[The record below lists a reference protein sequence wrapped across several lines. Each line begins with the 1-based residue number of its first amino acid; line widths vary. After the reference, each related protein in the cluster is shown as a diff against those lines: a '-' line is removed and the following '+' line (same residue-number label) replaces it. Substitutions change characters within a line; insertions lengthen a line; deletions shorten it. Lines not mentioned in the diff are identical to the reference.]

1 LKKCSQDPKKMY
13 KLVINGGIPLKG
25 SIRTSGS
32 KNATLPIFFSS
43 ILADGPIKLSNTP
56 QLSDVSTTLRLL
68 MDMGSNFVLEE
79 NGSIFIDSSSLT
91 NLTAEYSL
99 VKTMRASILALGP
112 MLAKYKEAKIS
123 LPGGCAI
130 GTRPVNLHLDALEK
144 MGAKI
149 EVRNGYIYA
158 KTNGL
163 LGAQI
168 NFDLIS
174 VTATENIVMAASLA
188 KGITTINN
196 AAQEP
201 EVTDLIRCLKKMGA
215 KISGEN
221 TSSLVIEGVDHLSSV
236 EYSICPDRIEAGT
249 YLVAAAITGGKI
261 TVNNIEP
268 DAMRAVIGKLIETG
282 ADIQTNQN
290 SIKLDMKGKR
300 PQPVNIR
307 TSAYPNF
314 PTDMQAQFMALN
326 SVAEGS
332 STITETIFENRFM
345 HVPELS
351 RMGAN
356 LKLEGNTVVCKGV
369 KSLTGANL
377 MATDLRASASLVLAG
392 LAAQGSTKIER
403 VYHLDRG
410 YEMIEEKFKMLGAD
424 IERVQH

>member
-1 LKKCSQDPKKMY
+1 MY
-13 KLVINGGIPLKG
+13 KLVINGGTPLNG
-25 SIRTSGS
+25 SVITSGS
-32 KNATLPIFFSS
+32 KNATLPIFFAT
-43 ILADGPIKLSNTP
+43 ILADGPLKLSNTP

-68 MDMGSNFVLEE
+68 MDMGSSFILEE
-79 NGSIFIDSSSLT
+79 DSSISIDSSSLT
-91 NLTAEYSL
+91 KLTAEYEL
-99 VKTMRASILALGP
+99 VKTMRASILTLGP
-112 MLAKYKEAKIS
+112 MLAKYKKAKIS

-130 GTRPVNLHLDALEK
+130 GTRPVNLHLSALEQ

-149 EVRNGYIYA
+149 EVKNGYIYA
-158 KTNGL
+158 STNEL
-163 LGAQI
+163 VGAQI
-168 NFDLIS
+168 NFDMIS
-174 VTATENIVMAASLA
+174 VTATENIIMAATLA
-188 KGITTINN
+188 KGTTTINN

-201 EVTDLIRCLKKMGA
+201 EVTDLIKCLKKMGA
-215 KISGEN
+215 KIIGEN
-221 TSSLVIEGVDHLSSV
+221 TSTIVIQGVDHLSGID
-236 EYSICPDRIEAGT
+236 YSICPDRIEAGT

-261 TVNNIEP
+261 IVNNIEP
-268 DAMRAVIGKLIETG
+268 DSMRAVIGKLIETG

-300 PQPVNIR
+300 PQPVDIR

-326 SVAEGS
+326 SIADGS

-369 KSLTGANL
+369 KLLTGANL

-392 LAAQGSTKIER
+392 LAAQGPTTIER

>member
-1 LKKCSQDPKKMY
+1 MY
-13 KLVINGGIPLKG
+13 KLVINGGTPLNG
-25 SIRTSGS
+25 IMRTSGS
-32 KNATLPIFFSS
+32 KNATLPIFFAS
-43 ILADGPIKLSNTP
+43 ILADGPLRLANTP

-68 MDMGSNFVLEE
+68 MDMGSSFVLEE
-79 NGSIFIDSSSLT
+79 DSSISIDSSNLT
-91 NLTAEYSL
+91 NLTAEYEL
-99 VKTMRASILALGP
+99 VKTMRASILTLGP
-112 MLAKYKEAKIS
+112 MLAKYKKAKIS

-130 GTRPVNLHLDALEK
+130 GTRPVNLHLSALEK
-144 MGAKI
+144 MGATI
-149 EVRNGYIYA
+149 EVKNGYIFA
-158 KTNGL
+158 STEELVGVE
-163 LGAQI
+163 I

-174 VTATENIVMAASLA
+174 VTATENIVMAATLA
-188 KGITTINN
+188 KGTTTINN

-201 EVTDLIRCLKKMGA
+201 EVTDLIQCLKKMGA
-215 KISGEN
+215 KITGEN
-221 TSSLVIEGVDHLSSV
+221 TSTLVIQGVDNLNSIN
-236 EYSICPDRIEAGT
+236 YTICPDRIEAGT
-249 YLVAAAITGGKI
+249 FLVAAAITGGKI

-268 DAMRAVIGKLIETG
+268 DSMRAVIGKLIETG
-282 ADIQTNQN
+282 ADIETNLN

-300 PQPVNIR
+300 PQPVDIR

-326 SVAEGS
+326 SVAEGN

-369 KSLTGANL
+369 KLLSGANL

-392 LAAQGSTKIER
+392 LAAQGSTTIER

>member
-1 LKKCSQDPKKMY
+1 MY
-13 KLVINGGIPLKG
+13 KLVINGGSPLNGTIK
-25 SIRTSGS
+25 TSGS
-32 KNATLPIFFSS
+32 KNATLPIFFAS
-43 ILADGPIKLSNTP
+43 ILADGPLKLSNTP

-79 NGSIFIDSSSLT
+79 DSSISIDSSDLT
-91 NLTAEYSL
+91 NFTAEYEL
-99 VKTMRASILALGP
+99 VKTMRASILTLGP
-112 MLAKYKEAKIS
+112 MLAKYKKAKIS

-130 GTRPVNLHLDALEK
+130 GTRPVNLHLSALEK

-149 EVRNGYIYA
+149 EVKNGYIYA
-158 KTNGL
+158 STNEL
-163 LGAQI
+163 IGAQI
-168 NFDLIS
+168 NFDMIS
-174 VTATENIVMAASLA
+174 VTATENIIMAATLA
-188 KGITTINN
+188 KGTSTINN

-201 EVTDLIRCLKKMGA
+201 EVTDLIKCLNKMGA
-215 KISGEN
+215 KITGEN
-221 TSSLVIEGVDHLSSV
+221 TSTIVIQGVDHLSGV
-236 EYSICPDRIEAGT
+236 DYSICPDRIEAGT
-249 YLVAAAITGGKI
+249 YLVAAAITGGRI
-261 TVNNIEP
+261 IVNNIEP
-268 DAMRAVIGKLIETG
+268 DSMRSVIGKLIETG

-300 PQPVNIR
+300 PQPVDIR

-326 SVAEGS
+326 SIAEGS

-369 KSLTGANL
+369 KLLTGANL

-392 LAAQGSTKIER
+392 LAAQGSTTIER

>member
-1 LKKCSQDPKKMY
+1 MY
-13 KLVINGGIPLKG
+13 KLIINGGTPLNG
-25 SIRTSGS
+25 SIKTSGS
-32 KNATLPIFFSS
+32 KNATLPIFFAS
-43 ILADGPIKLSNTP
+43 ILADGPLRLSNTP

-68 MDMGSNFVLEE
+68 MDMGSSFVLEE
-79 NGSIFIDSSSLT
+79 DNSISIDSSTLIS
-91 NLTAEYSL
+91 LTAEYEL
-99 VKTMRASILALGP
+99 VKTMRASILTLGP
-112 MLAKYKEAKIS
+112 MLAKYKQAKIS

-130 GTRPVNLHLDALEK
+130 GTRPVNLHLSALEK
-144 MGAKI
+144 MGATI
-149 EVRNGYIYA
+149 EVKNGYIYA
-158 KTNGL
+158 STKEL
-163 LGAQI
+163 VGAEI

-174 VTATENIVMAASLA
+174 VTATENIVMAATLA
-188 KGITTINN
+188 KGTTTINN

-201 EVTDLIRCLKKMGA
+201 EITDLIQCLKKMGA
-215 KISGEN
+215 KITGEN
-221 TSSLVIEGVDHLSSV
+221 TSTLVIQGVDHLSGID
-236 EYSICPDRIEAGT
+236 YSICPDRIEAGT

-261 TVNNIEP
+261 IVNNIEP
-268 DAMRAVIGKLIETG
+268 DSMRAVIGKLIETG

-300 PQPVNIR
+300 PHPVDIR
-307 TSAYPNF
+307 TSADPNF

-326 SVAEGS
+326 SIADGS

-369 KSLTGANL
+369 KLLTGANL

-392 LAAQGSTKIER
+392 LAAQGSTTIER

>member
-1 LKKCSQDPKKMY
+1 MY
-13 KLVINGGIPLKG
+13 KLVINGGIPLNG
-25 SIRTSGS
+25 SIKTSGS
-32 KNATLPIFFSS
+32 KNATLPIFFAS
-43 ILADGPIKLSNTP
+43 ILADGPLRLSNTP

-79 NGSIFIDSSSLT
+79 DSSISIDSSNLT
-91 NLTAEYSL
+91 NLTAEYEL
-99 VKTMRASILALGP
+99 VKTMRASILTLGP
-112 MLAKYKEAKIS
+112 MLAKYKKAKIS

-130 GTRPVNLHLDALEK
+130 GTRPVNLHLSALEK
-144 MGAKI
+144 MGATI
-149 EVRNGYIYA
+149 EVKNGYIYA
-158 KTNGL
+158 NTKEL
-163 LGAQI
+163 IGAEI

-174 VTATENIVMAASLA
+174 VTATENIIMAATLA
-188 KGITTINN
+188 RGVTTINN

-201 EVTDLIRCLKKMGA
+201 EVTDLILCLKKMGA
-215 KISGEN
+215 KIIGEN
-221 TSSLVIEGVDHLSSV
+221 TSTIVIHGVDHLSGV
-236 EYSICPDRIEAGT
+236 EYPICPDRIEAGT

-261 TVNNIEP
+261 IVNNIEP
-268 DAMRAVIGKLIETG
+268 DSMRAVIGKLIETG

-300 PQPVNIR
+300 PQPVDIR

-326 SVAEGS
+326 SIAQGS

-369 KSLTGANL
+369 KLLTGANL

-392 LAAQGSTKIER
+392 LAAQGSTTIER

>member
-1 LKKCSQDPKKMY
+1 MY
-13 KLVINGGIPLKG
+13 KLDIHGGSPLTG
-25 SIRTSGS
+25 SIKTSGS
-32 KNATLPIFFSS
+32 KNATLPIFFAS
-43 ILADGPIKLSNTP
+43 ILADSPLKLSNTP

-79 NGSIFIDSSSLT
+79 DGSIFIDSSKL
-91 NLTAEYSL
+91 NYLVAEYAL
-99 VKTMRASILALGP
+99 VKTMRASILTLGP

-130 GTRPVNLHLDALEK
+130 GTRPVNLHLEALEK
-144 MGAKI
+144 MGATIDVK
-149 EVRNGYIYA
+149 NGYIYA
-158 KTNGL
+158 KAKEL
-163 LGAQI
+163 VGAQI

-174 VTATENIVMAASLA
+174 VTATENIIMAASLA

-201 EVTDLIRCLKKMGA
+201 EVTDLIRCLRKMGA
-215 KISGEN
+215 KITGEN
-221 TSSLVIEGVDHLSSV
+221 TSSLIIEGVDHLDGC

-268 DAMRAVIGKLIETG
+268 DSMRAVIGKLIETG

-300 PQPVNIR
+300 PNPVNIR

-326 SVAEGS
+326 SIAEGS

-351 RMGAN
+351 RMGAD

-369 KSLTGANL
+369 KSLSGANL

-392 LAAQGSTKIER
+392 LAAHGTTTIER

-410 YEMIEEKFKMLGAD
+410 YEMIEEKFKMLGAN

>member
-1 LKKCSQDPKKMY
+1 MY
-13 KLVINGGIPLKG
+13 KLVINGGVRLNG
-25 SIRTSGS
+25 SIKTSGS
-32 KNATLPIFFSS
+32 KNATLPIFFAS
-43 ILADGPIKLSNTP
+43 ILAQGPLKLSNTP

-79 NGSIFIDSSSLT
+79 DSSISIDSSNLT
-91 NLTAEYSL
+91 NLTAEYEL
-99 VKTMRASILALGP
+99 VKTMRASILTLGP
-112 MLAKYKEAKIS
+112 MLAKYKQAKIS

-130 GTRPVNLHLDALEK
+130 GTRPVNLHLSALEK
-144 MGAKI
+144 MGATI
-149 EVRNGYIYA
+149 EVKNGYIYA
-158 KTNGL
+158 SAKEL
-163 LGAQI
+163 VGAEI

-174 VTATENIVMAASLA
+174 VTATENIIMAATLA
-188 KGITTINN
+188 KGTTTINN

-201 EVTDLIRCLKKMGA
+201 EVTDLIHCLNKMGA
-215 KISGEN
+215 KISGTN
-221 TSSLVIEGVDHLSSV
+221 TSTLVIEGVDHLNSV
-236 EYSICPDRIEAGT
+236 NYSICPDRIEAGT

-268 DAMRAVIGKLIETG
+268 DSMRAIIGKLIETG

-300 PQPVNIR
+300 PQPVDIR

-326 SVAEGS
+326 CIAEGS

-369 KSLTGANL
+369 KLLTGANL

-392 LAAQGSTKIER
+392 LAAQGSTTIER

>member
-1 LKKCSQDPKKMY
+1 MY
-13 KLVINGGIPLKG
+13 KLVINGGVPLNG
-25 SIRTSGS
+25 SIKTSGS
-32 KNATLPIFFSS
+32 KNATLPIFFAS
-43 ILADGPIKLSNTP
+43 ILADGPLKLSNTP

-79 NGSIFIDSSSLT
+79 NGSIYIDSSSLN
-91 NLTAEYSL
+91 NLLAEYSL

-112 MLAKYKEAKIS
+112 MLAKYKKAKIS

-130 GTRPVNLHLDALEK
+130 GTRPVNLHLEALKK

-149 EVRNGYIYA
+149 EVINGYIYA
-158 KTNGL
+158 TTEELIGT
-163 LGAQI
+163 QI
-168 NFDLIS
+168 DFNLIS
-174 VTATENIVMAASLA
+174 VTATENIVMAACLA

-201 EVTDLIRCLKKMGA
+201 EVTDLICCLNKMGA
-215 KISGEN
+215 KITGKN
-221 TSSLVIEGVDHLSSV
+221 TSTLVIQGVDHLNGV
-236 EYSICPDRIEAGT
+236 NYSICPDRIEAGT

-261 TVNNIEP
+261 TINNIEP
-268 DAMRAVIGKLIETG
+268 DSMRSVIGKLIETG
-282 ADIQTNQN
+282 ADIQTTQH
-290 SIKLDMKGKR
+290 SIKLNMKGKR
-300 PQPVNIR
+300 PEPVNIR

-326 SVAEGS
+326 SIAEGN

-369 KSLTGANL
+369 KLLTGANL

-392 LAAQGSTKIER
+392 LAAQGLTTIER

>member
-1 LKKCSQDPKKMY
+1 MY
-13 KLVINGGIPLKG
+13 KLVINGGTPLKG
-25 SIRTSGS
+25 SIKTSGS

-43 ILADGPIKLSNTP
+43 ILADGPLKLSNTP

-79 NGSIFIDSSSLT
+79 DGSIFIDSSTLT

-99 VKTMRASILALGP
+99 VKTMRASILTLGP
-112 MLAKYKEAKIS
+112 MLAKYKKAKIS

-144 MGAKI
+144 MGATI

-158 KTNGL
+158 KTKEL
-163 LGAQI
+163 IGANI

-174 VTATENIVMAASLA
+174 VTATENIIMAATLA
-188 KGITTINN
+188 KGITTLNN

-221 TSSLVIEGVDHLSSV
+221 SSTLVIEGVDHLSGV

-369 KSLTGANL
+369 KSLSGANL

-392 LAAQGSTKIER
+392 LAAQGSTTIER

>member
-1 LKKCSQDPKKMY
+1 MY
-13 KLVINGGIPLKG
+13 KLVINGGTPLNG
-25 SIRTSGS
+25 SMKTSGS
-32 KNATLPIFFSS
+32 KNATLPIFFAT
-43 ILADGPIKLSNTP
+43 ILADGPLKLSNTP

-68 MDMGSNFVLEE
+68 MDMGSSFVLEE
-79 NGSIFIDSSSLT
+79 DSSISIDSSSLT
-91 NLTAEYSL
+91 KLTAEYEL
-99 VKTMRASILALGP
+99 VKTMRASILTLGP
-112 MLAKYKEAKIS
+112 MLAKYKKAKIS

-130 GTRPVNLHLDALEK
+130 GTRPVNLHLSALEQ

-149 EVRNGYIYA
+149 EVKNGYIYA
-158 KTNGL
+158 STNEL
-163 LGAQI
+163 VGAQI
-168 NFDLIS
+168 NFDMIS
-174 VTATENIVMAASLA
+174 VTATENIIMAATLA
-188 KGITTINN
+188 KGTTTINN

-201 EVTDLIRCLKKMGA
+201 EVTDLVKCLNKMGA
-215 KISGEN
+215 KITGEN
-221 TSSLVIEGVDHLSSV
+221 TSTIVIQGVDHLSGV
-236 EYSICPDRIEAGT
+236 DYSICPDRIEAGT

-261 TVNNIEP
+261 IVNNIKP
-268 DAMRAVIGKLIETG
+268 DSMRSVIGKLIETG

-290 SIKLDMKGKR
+290 SIKLNMKGKR

-326 SVAEGS
+326 SIADGS

-369 KSLTGANL
+369 KFLTGANL

-392 LAAQGSTKIER
+392 LAAQGSTTIER

>member
-1 LKKCSQDPKKMY
+1 MY
-13 KLVINGGIPLKG
+13 KLVINGGTPLNG
-25 SIRTSGS
+25 SMKTSGS
-32 KNATLPIFFSS
+32 KNATLPIFFAT
-43 ILADGPIKLSNTP
+43 ILADGPLKLSNTP

-68 MDMGSNFVLEE
+68 MDMGSSFVLEE
-79 NGSIFIDSSSLT
+79 DSSISIDSSSLT
-91 NLTAEYSL
+91 KLTAEYEL
-99 VKTMRASILALGP
+99 VKTMRASILTLGP
-112 MLAKYKEAKIS
+112 ILAKYKKARIS

-130 GTRPVNLHLDALEK
+130 GTRPVNLHLTALEK

-149 EVRNGYIYA
+149 EVKNGYIYA
-158 KTNGL
+158 STNEL
-163 LGAQI
+163 VGAQI
-168 NFDLIS
+168 NFDMIS
-174 VTATENIVMAASLA
+174 VTATENIIMAATLA
-188 KGITTINN
+188 KGTTTINN

-201 EVTDLIRCLKKMGA
+201 EVTDLVKCLNKMGA
-215 KISGEN
+215 KITGEN
-221 TSSLVIEGVDHLSSV
+221 TSTIVIQGVDHLSGID
-236 EYSICPDRIEAGT
+236 YSICPDRIEAGT

-261 TVNNIEP
+261 VVNNIEP
-268 DAMRAVIGKLIETG
+268 DSMRSVIGKLIETG

-300 PQPVNIR
+300 PQPVDIR

-326 SVAEGS
+326 SIADGS

-369 KSLTGANL
+369 KLLTGANL

-392 LAAQGSTKIER
+392 LAAQGSTTIER

>member
-1 LKKCSQDPKKMY
+1 MY
-13 KLVINGGIPLKG
+13 KLVINGGTPLIG
-25 SIRTSGS
+25 SIKTSGS
-32 KNATLPIFFSS
+32 KNATLPIFFAS
-43 ILADGPIKLSNTP
+43 ILADGPLKLSNTP

-68 MDMGSNFVLEE
+68 MDMGSSFVLEE
-79 NGSIFIDSSSLT
+79 DSSISIDSSNLS
-91 NLTAEYSL
+91 NLTAEYEL
-99 VKTMRASILALGP
+99 VKTMRASILTLGP
-112 MLAKYKEAKIS
+112 MLAKYKKAKIS

-130 GTRPVNLHLDALEK
+130 GTRPVNLHLSALEK

-149 EVRNGYIYA
+149 KVKNGYIFA
-158 KTNGL
+158 STNEL
-163 LGAQI
+163 TGANI

-174 VTATENIVMAASLA
+174 VTATENIIMAATLA
-188 KGITTINN
+188 KGKTTINN

-201 EVTDLIRCLKKMGA
+201 EVTDLILCLKKMGA
-215 KISGEN
+215 KITGEN
-221 TSSLVIEGVDHLSSV
+221 TSTIVIQGVDHLNGID
-236 EYSICPDRIEAGT
+236 YSICPDRIEAGT

-261 TVNNIEP
+261 VVNNIEP
-268 DAMRAVIGKLIETG
+268 DSMRAVIGKLIETG

-290 SIKLDMKGKR
+290 TIKLDMKGKR
-300 PQPVNIR
+300 PQPVDIR

-326 SVAEGS
+326 SIAIGS

-369 KSLTGANL
+369 KLLTGANL

-392 LAAQGSTKIER
+392 LAAQGTTTIER

>member
-1 LKKCSQDPKKMY
+1 MY
-13 KLVINGGIPLKG
+13 KLVINGGTPLSG
-25 SIRTSGS
+25 SMKTSGS
-32 KNATLPIFFSS
+32 KNATLPIFFAS
-43 ILADGPIKLSNTP
+43 ILADGPLKLSNTP

-68 MDMGSNFVLEE
+68 MDMGSSFVLEE
-79 NGSIFIDSSSLT
+79 DSSISVDSSNLT
-91 NLTAEYSL
+91 NLTAEYEL
-99 VKTMRASILALGP
+99 VKTMRASILTLGP
-112 MLAKYKEAKIS
+112 MLAKYKKAKIS

-130 GTRPVNLHLDALEK
+130 GTRPVNLHLAALEK

-149 EVRNGYIYA
+149 DVKNGYIYA
-158 KTNGL
+158 STNEL
-163 LGAQI
+163 IGANI

-174 VTATENIVMAASLA
+174 VTATENIIMAATLA
-188 KGITTINN
+188 KGTTTINN

-201 EVTDLIRCLKKMGA
+201 EVTDLILCLKKMGA
-215 KISGEN
+215 KIIGEN
-221 TSSLVIEGVDHLSSV
+221 TSTIVIQGVDHLNGID
-236 EYSICPDRIEAGT
+236 YSICPDRIEAGT

-261 TVNNIEP
+261 VVNNIEP
-268 DAMRAVIGKLIETG
+268 DSMRAVIGKLIETG
-282 ADIQTNQN
+282 ADIQTNLN

-300 PQPVNIR
+300 PQPVDIR

-326 SVAEGS
+326 SIAEGS

-369 KSLTGANL
+369 KLLTGANL

-392 LAAQGSTKIER
+392 LAAKGTTTIER

>member
-1 LKKCSQDPKKMY
+1 MY
-13 KLVINGGIPLKG
+13 KLVINGGTSLSG
-25 SIRTSGS
+25 SMKTSGS
-32 KNATLPIFFSS
+32 KNATLPIFFAS
-43 ILADGPIKLSNTP
+43 ILANGPLKLSNTP

-79 NGSIFIDSSSLT
+79 DSSISIDSSSLT
-91 NLTAEYSL
+91 NLTAEYEL
-99 VKTMRASILALGP
+99 VKTMRASILTLGP
-112 MLAKYKEAKIS
+112 MLAKYKKAKIS

-130 GTRPVNLHLDALEK
+130 GTRPVNLHLAALEK

-149 EVRNGYIYA
+149 DVKNGYIYA
-158 KTNGL
+158 STNELIGTN
-163 LGAQI
+163 I

-174 VTATENIVMAASLA
+174 VTATENIIMAATLA
-188 KGITTINN
+188 KGTTTINN

-201 EVTDLIRCLKKMGA
+201 EVTDLILCLKKMGA
-215 KISGEN
+215 KIIGEN
-221 TSSLVIEGVDHLSSV
+221 TSTIVVQGVDHLNGID
-236 EYSICPDRIEAGT
+236 YSICPDRIEAGT

-261 TVNNIEP
+261 IVNNIEP
-268 DAMRAVIGKLIETG
+268 DSMRAVIGKLIETG
-282 ADIQTNQN
+282 ADIQTNLN

-300 PQPVNIR
+300 PQPVDIR

-326 SVAEGS
+326 SIAEGS

-369 KSLTGANL
+369 KLLTGAKL

-392 LAAQGSTKIER
+392 LAAQGTTTIER

>member
-1 LKKCSQDPKKMY
+1 MY
-13 KLVINGGIPLKG
+13 KLVINGGSPLNGTIK
-25 SIRTSGS
+25 TSGS
-32 KNATLPIFFSS
+32 KNATLPIFFAS
-43 ILADGPIKLSNTP
+43 ILTDGPLKLSNTP

-79 NGSIFIDSSSLT
+79 DSSISIDSSNLT
-91 NLTAEYSL
+91 KLTAEYEL
-99 VKTMRASILALGP
+99 VKTMRASILTLGP
-112 MLAKYKEAKIS
+112 MLAKYKKAKIS

-130 GTRPVNLHLDALEK
+130 GTRPVNLHLSALEQ

-149 EVRNGYIYA
+149 EVKNGYIYA
-158 KTNGL
+158 STNEL
-163 LGAQI
+163 VGAQI
-168 NFDLIS
+168 NFDMIS
-174 VTATENIVMAASLA
+174 VTATENIIMAATLA
-188 KGITTINN
+188 KGTTTINN

-201 EVTDLIRCLKKMGA
+201 EVTDLIKCLNKMGA
-215 KISGEN
+215 KITGEN
-221 TSSLVIEGVDHLSSV
+221 TSTIVIQGVDHLSGID
-236 EYSICPDRIEAGT
+236 YSICPDRIEAGT

-261 TVNNIEP
+261 VVNNIEP
-268 DAMRAVIGKLIETG
+268 DSMRSVIGKLIETG

-300 PQPVNIR
+300 PQPVDIR

-326 SVAEGS
+326 SIADGS

-369 KSLTGANL
+369 KLLTGANL

-392 LAAQGSTKIER
+392 LAAHGSTTIER

>member
-1 LKKCSQDPKKMY
+1 MY
-13 KLVINGGIPLKG
+13 KLVINGGTPLNG
-25 SIRTSGS
+25 SMKTSGS
-32 KNATLPIFFSS
+32 KNATLPIFFAT
-43 ILADGPIKLSNTP
+43 ILADGPLKLSNTP

-68 MDMGSNFVLEE
+68 MDMGSSFVLEE
-79 NGSIFIDSSSLT
+79 DSSISIDSSSLT
-91 NLTAEYSL
+91 KLTAEYEL
-99 VKTMRASILALGP
+99 VKTMRASILTLGP
-112 MLAKYKEAKIS
+112 MLAKYKKAKIS

-130 GTRPVNLHLDALEK
+130 GTRPVNLHLSALEQ

-149 EVRNGYIYA
+149 EVKNGYIYA
-158 KTNGL
+158 STNEL
-163 LGAQI
+163 VGAQI
-168 NFDLIS
+168 NFDMIS
-174 VTATENIVMAASLA
+174 VTATENIIMAATLA
-188 KGITTINN
+188 KGTTTINN

-201 EVTDLIRCLKKMGA
+201 EVTDLVKCLNKMGA
-215 KISGEN
+215 KITGEN
-221 TSSLVIEGVDHLSSV
+221 TSTIVIQGVDHLSGIY
-236 EYSICPDRIEAGT
+236 YSICPDRIEAGT

-261 TVNNIEP
+261 VVNNIEP
-268 DAMRAVIGKLIETG
+268 DSMRSVIGKLIETG

-300 PQPVNIR
+300 PQPVDIR

-326 SVAEGS
+326 SIADGS

-369 KSLTGANL
+369 KLLTGANL

-392 LAAQGSTKIER
+392 LAAHGSTSIER

>member
-1 LKKCSQDPKKMY
+1 MY
-13 KLVINGGIPLKG
+13 KLVINGGTSLSG

-32 KNATLPIFFSS
+32 KNATLPIFFAS
-43 ILADGPIKLSNTP
+43 ILADGPLKLSNTP
-56 QLSDVSTTLRLL
+56 QLSDVSTSLRLL

-79 NGSIFIDSSSLT
+79 DGSIYIDSS
-91 NLTAEYSL
+91 NLSKLVAEYEL

-112 MLAKYKEAKIS
+112 MLTKYKKAKIS

-130 GTRPVNLHLDALEK
+130 GTRPVNLHLEALEK

-149 EVRNGYIYA
+149 DVKNGYIYA
-158 KTNGL
+158 STNEL
-163 LGAQI
+163 IGANI

-174 VTATENIVMAASLA
+174 VTATENIIMAATLA
-188 KGITTINN
+188 KGTTTINN

-201 EVTDLIRCLKKMGA
+201 EVTDLIMCLKKMGA
-215 KISGEN
+215 KITGEN
-221 TSSLVIEGVDHLSSV
+221 TSTVVIEGVDHLNNID
-236 EYSICPDRIEAGT
+236 YSICPDRIEAGT

-261 TVNNIEP
+261 VVNNIEP
-268 DAMRAVIGKLIETG
+268 DSMRAVIGKLIETG
-282 ADIQTNQN
+282 ADIQTNKN
-290 SIKLDMKGKR
+290 TIKLDMKGKR
-300 PQPVNIR
+300 PQPVDIR

-326 SVAEGS
+326 SIAEGS

-369 KSLTGANL
+369 KLLSGANL

-392 LAAQGSTKIER
+392 LAAQGSTTIER

>member
-1 LKKCSQDPKKMY
+1 MY
-13 KLVINGGIPLKG
+13 KLLINGGTPLNG
-25 SIRTSGS
+25 SIKTSGS
-32 KNATLPIFFSS
+32 KNATLPIFFAS
-43 ILADGPIKLSNTP
+43 ILADGPLKLSNTP

-68 MDMGSNFVLEE
+68 MDMGSSFVLEE
-79 NGSIFIDSSSLT
+79 DSSISIDSSSLT
-91 NLTAEYSL
+91 SLIAEYEL
-99 VKTMRASILALGP
+99 VKTMRASILTLGP
-112 MLAKYKEAKIS
+112 MLAKYKQAKIS

-130 GTRPVNLHLDALEK
+130 GTRPVNLHLSALEK

-149 EVRNGYIYA
+149 EVKNGYIYA
-158 KTNGL
+158 STKEL
-163 LGAQI
+163 VGAEI

-174 VTATENIVMAASLA
+174 VTATENIVMAATLA
-188 KGITTINN
+188 KGTTTINN

-201 EVTDLIRCLKKMGA
+201 EVTDLIYCLKKMGA
-215 KISGEN
+215 KITGEN
-221 TSSLVIEGVDHLSSV
+221 TSTLVIQGVDHLSGID
-236 EYSICPDRIEAGT
+236 YSICPDRIEAGT

-261 TVNNIEP
+261 IVNNIEP
-268 DAMRAVIGKLIETG
+268 DSMRAVIGKLIETG

-300 PQPVNIR
+300 PQPVDIR

-326 SVAEGS
+326 SIADGS

-369 KSLTGANL
+369 KLLTGANL

-392 LAAQGSTKIER
+392 LAAQGPTTIER

>member
-1 LKKCSQDPKKMY
+1 MY
-13 KLVINGGIPLKG
+13 KLVINGGTPLNG
-25 SIRTSGS
+25 SIKTSGS

-43 ILADGPIKLSNTP
+43 ILADGPLRLSNTP

-79 NGSIFIDSSSLT
+79 DGSIFIDSSTLT

-99 VKTMRASILALGP
+99 VKTMRASILTLGP
-112 MLAKYKEAKIS
+112 MLSKYKEAKIS

-144 MGAKI
+144 MGATI
-149 EVRNGYIYA
+149 EVKNGYIYA
-158 KTNGL
+158 STKGL
-163 LGAQI
+163 VGANI

-174 VTATENIVMAASLA
+174 VTATENIIMAATLA
-188 KGITTINN
+188 KGITTLNN

-221 TSSLVIEGVDHLSSV
+221 TSTLIIEGVDHLSGV
-236 EYSICPDRIEAGT
+236 KYSICPDRIEAGT

-261 TVNNIEP
+261 SVNNIEP

-300 PQPVNIR
+300 PNPVNIR

-369 KSLTGANL
+369 KYLSGANL

-392 LAAQGSTKIER
+392 LAAQGFTTIER

>member
-1 LKKCSQDPKKMY
+1 MF
-13 KLVINGGIPLKG
+13 KLLINGGIPLSGNIK
-25 SIRTSGS
+25 TSGS
-32 KNATLPIFFSS
+32 KNATLPIFFAS
-43 ILADGPIKLSNTP
+43 ILADGPLKLSNTP

-79 NGSIFIDSSSLT
+79 DGSIFIDSSNLT
-91 NLTAEYSL
+91 KLTAEYEL

-112 MLAKYKEAKIS
+112 MLAKYKKAKIS

-144 MGAKI
+144 MGATI
-149 EVRNGYIYA
+149 EVKNGYIFVST
-158 KTNGL
+158 KEL
-163 LGAQI
+163 VGAQI
-168 NFDLIS
+168 SFDLIS
-174 VTATENIVMAASLA
+174 VTATENIIMAATLA
-188 KGITTINN
+188 KGTTTINN

-201 EVTDLIRCLKKMGA
+201 EVTDLIKCLKKMGA
-215 KISGEN
+215 IISGEN
-221 TSSLVIEGVDHLSSV
+221 TSTLIIQGVDNLNGV
-236 EYSICPDRIEAGT
+236 DYSICPDRIEAGT

-261 TVNNIEP
+261 VVNNIEP
-268 DAMRAVIGKLIETG
+268 DSMRCVIGKLIETG
-282 ADIQTNQN
+282 ADIQTNQS

-300 PQPVNIR
+300 PQPVDIR

-326 SVAEGS
+326 SIAEGS

-369 KSLTGANL
+369 KLLSGANL

-392 LAAQGSTKIER
+392 LAAQGTTTIER

>member
-1 LKKCSQDPKKMY
+1 MY
-13 KLVINGGIPLKG
+13 KLVINGGSPLNGTIK
-25 SIRTSGS
+25 TSGS
-32 KNATLPIFFSS
+32 KNATLPIFFAS
-43 ILADGPIKLSNTP
+43 ILADGPLKLSNTP

-79 NGSIFIDSSSLT
+79 DSSISIDSSDLT
-91 NLTAEYSL
+91 NLTAEYEL
-99 VKTMRASILALGP
+99 VKTMRASILTLGP
-112 MLAKYKEAKIS
+112 MLAKYKKAKIS

-130 GTRPVNLHLDALEK
+130 GTRPVNLHLSALEK

-149 EVRNGYIYA
+149 EVKNGYIYA
-158 KTNGL
+158 STNEL
-163 LGAQI
+163 IGAQI
-168 NFDLIS
+168 NFDMIS
-174 VTATENIVMAASLA
+174 VTATENIIMAATLA
-188 KGITTINN
+188 KGTSTINN

-201 EVTDLIRCLKKMGA
+201 EVTDLIKCLNKMGA
-215 KISGEN
+215 KITGEN
-221 TSSLVIEGVDHLSSV
+221 TSTIVIQGVDHLSGV
-236 EYSICPDRIEAGT
+236 DYSICPDRIEAGT
-249 YLVAAAITGGKI
+249 YLVAAAITGGRI
-261 TVNNIEP
+261 IVNNIEP
-268 DAMRAVIGKLIETG
+268 DSMRSVIGKLIETG

-300 PQPVNIR
+300 PQPVDIR

-326 SVAEGS
+326 SIAEGS

-369 KSLTGANL
+369 KLLTGANL

-392 LAAQGSTKIER
+392 LAAQGS
-403 VYHLDRG
+403 
-410 YEMIEEKFKMLGAD
+410 
-424 IERVQH
+424 

>member
-1 LKKCSQDPKKMY
+1 MY
-13 KLVINGGIPLKG
+13 KLVINGGSPLNGTIK
-25 SIRTSGS
+25 TSGS
-32 KNATLPIFFSS
+32 KNATLPIFFAS
-43 ILADGPIKLSNTP
+43 ILADGPLKLSNTP

-79 NGSIFIDSSSLT
+79 DSSISIDSSDLT
-91 NLTAEYSL
+91 NLTAEYEL
-99 VKTMRASILALGP
+99 VKTMRASILTLGP
-112 MLAKYKEAKIS
+112 MLAKYKKAKIS

-130 GTRPVNLHLDALEK
+130 GTRPVNLHLSALEK

-149 EVRNGYIYA
+149 EVKNGYIYA
-158 KTNGL
+158 STNEL
-163 LGAQI
+163 IGAQI
-168 NFDLIS
+168 NFDMIS
-174 VTATENIVMAASLA
+174 VTATENIIMAATLA
-188 KGITTINN
+188 KGTTTIIN

-201 EVTDLIRCLKKMGA
+201 EVTDLIKCLNKMGA
-215 KISGEN
+215 KITGEN
-221 TSSLVIEGVDHLSSV
+221 TSTIVIQGVDHLSGV
-236 EYSICPDRIEAGT
+236 DYSICPDRIEAGT
-249 YLVAAAITGGKI
+249 YLVAAAITGGRI
-261 TVNNIEP
+261 IVNNIEP
-268 DAMRAVIGKLIETG
+268 DSMRSVIGKLIETG

-300 PQPVNIR
+300 PQPVDIR

-326 SVAEGS
+326 SIAEGS

-369 KSLTGANL
+369 KLLTGANL

-392 LAAQGSTKIER
+392 LAAQGSTTIER

>member
-1 LKKCSQDPKKMY
+1 MY
-13 KLVINGGIPLKG
+13 KLVIQGGIPLSGK
-25 SIRTSGS
+25 IKTSGS
-32 KNATLPIFFSS
+32 KNATLPIFFAS
-43 ILADGPIKLSNTP
+43 ILADGPLKLSNTP

-68 MDMGSNFVLEE
+68 MEMGSNFVLEE
-79 NGSIFIDSSSLT
+79 DGSIFIDSSTLN
-91 NLTAEYSL
+91 NLTADYSL
-99 VKTMRASILALGP
+99 VKTMRASILTLGP
-112 MLAKYKEAKIS
+112 MLAKYKKAKIS

-130 GTRPVNLHLDALEK
+130 GTRPVNLHLNALEK

-149 EVRNGYIYA
+149 EVKNGYIHASA
-158 KTNGL
+158 KELIGT
-163 LGAQI
+163 QI
-168 NFDLIS
+168 YFDLVS
-174 VTATENIVMAASLA
+174 VTATENILMAATLA
-188 KGITTINN
+188 KGFTTINN

-201 EVTDLIRCLKKMGA
+201 EVTDLIYCLRQMGA
-215 KISGEN
+215 KITGEN
-221 TSSLVIEGVDHLSSV
+221 TSTLIIEGVDHLNGTD
-236 EYSICPDRIEAGT
+236 YCICPDRIEAGT
-249 YLVAAAITGGKI
+249 YLVAAAITGGNI

-268 DAMRAVIGKLIETG
+268 DSMRSVIGKLIETG
-282 ADIQTNQN
+282 ADIQTNKN
-290 SIKLDMKGKR
+290 SIKLNMKGRR
-300 PQPVNIR
+300 PQAVNIR
-307 TSAYPNF
+307 TSSYPNF

-326 SVAEGS
+326 SIAEGS

-392 LAAQGSTKIER
+392 LAAKGSTTIER

>member
-1 LKKCSQDPKKMY
+1 MY
-13 KLVINGGIPLKG
+13 KLVIKGGLPLSG
-25 SIRTSGS
+25 SIKTSGS
-32 KNATLPIFFSS
+32 KNATLPIFFAS
-43 ILADGPIKLSNTP
+43 ILANEPLKLSNTP

-68 MDMGSNFVLEE
+68 MDMGANFVLEE
-79 NGSIFIDSSSLT
+79 DGSIYVDSSNLT
-91 NLTAEYSL
+91 NLIADYSL
-99 VKTMRASILALGP
+99 VKTMRASILTLGP
-112 MLAKYKEAKIS
+112 MLSKYKKAKIS

-130 GTRPVNLHLDALEK
+130 GTRPVNLHIDALKK
-144 MGAKI
+144 MGANI
-149 EVRNGYIYA
+149 EVKNGYIFAEA
-158 KTNGL
+158 KELIGT
-163 LGAQI
+163 QI
-168 NFDLIS
+168 NFDIIS
-174 VTATENIVMAASLA
+174 VTATENILMAATLA

-201 EVTDLIRCLKKMGA
+201 EVTDLISCLKKMGA
-215 KISGEN
+215 KISGQN
-221 TSSLVIEGVDHLSSV
+221 TSTLIIEGVDSLEGV
-236 EYSICPDRIEAGT
+236 NYNICPDRIEAGT
-249 YLVAAAITGGKI
+249 YLVAAAITGGKVI
-261 TVNNIEP
+261 VNNIEP
-268 DAMRAVIGKLIETG
+268 DSMRAVIGKLIETG
-282 ADIQTNQN
+282 ADIQTDQN

-300 PQPVNIR
+300 PKPVNIR

-326 SVAEGS
+326 SIADGS

-356 LKLEGNTVVCKGV
+356 LNLEGNTVVCKGV
-369 KSLTGANL
+369 KLLTGANL

-392 LAAQGSTKIER
+392 LAANGLTSIER

>member
-1 LKKCSQDPKKMY
+1 MY
-13 KLVINGGIPLKG
+13 KLVINGGTPLNG
-25 SIRTSGS
+25 SMKTSGS
-32 KNATLPIFFSS
+32 KNATLPIFFAS
-43 ILADGPIKLSNTP
+43 ILADGPLKLSNTP

-68 MDMGSNFVLEE
+68 MDMGSSFVLEE
-79 NGSIFIDSSSLT
+79 DSSISIDSSNLT
-91 NLTAEYSL
+91 NLTAEYEL
-99 VKTMRASILALGP
+99 VKTMRASILTLGP
-112 MLAKYKEAKIS
+112 MLAKYKKAKIS

-130 GTRPVNLHLDALEK
+130 GTRPVNLHLAALEK

-149 EVRNGYIYA
+149 DVKNGYIYA
-158 KTNGL
+158 TSKELT
-163 LGAQI
+163 GANI

-174 VTATENIVMAASLA
+174 VTATENIIMAATLA
-188 KGITTINN
+188 NGTTTINN

-201 EVTDLIRCLKKMGA
+201 EVTDLILCLKKMGA
-215 KISGEN
+215 KITGQN
-221 TSSLVIEGVDHLSSV
+221 TSTIVIEGVDHLNGID
-236 EYSICPDRIEAGT
+236 YSICPDRIEAGT

-261 TVNNIEP
+261 VVNNIEP
-268 DAMRAVIGKLIETG
+268 ESMRVVIGKLIETG

-290 SIKLDMKGKR
+290 TIKLDMKGKR
-300 PQPVNIR
+300 PQPVDIR

-326 SVAEGS
+326 AIAEGS

-345 HVPELS
+345 HVPELN

-369 KSLTGANL
+369 KFLTGANL

-392 LAAQGSTKIER
+392 LAAQGTTTIER

-424 IERVQH
+424 IERVQD

>member
-1 LKKCSQDPKKMY
+1 MY
-13 KLVINGGIPLKG
+13 KLLIKGGTPLNG
-25 SIRTSGS
+25 SIKTSGS
-32 KNATLPIFFSS
+32 KNATLPIFFAS
-43 ILADGPIKLSNTP
+43 ILADGPLKLSNTP

-68 MDMGSNFVLEE
+68 MDMGSSFVLEE
-79 NGSIFIDSSSLT
+79 DSSISIDSSSLT
-91 NLTAEYSL
+91 SLIAEYEL
-99 VKTMRASILALGP
+99 VKTMRASILTLGP
-112 MLAKYKEAKIS
+112 MLAKYKQAKIS

-130 GTRPVNLHLDALEK
+130 GTRPVNLHLSALEK
-144 MGAKI
+144 MGATI
-149 EVRNGYIYA
+149 EVKNGYIYA
-158 KTNGL
+158 STKEL
-163 LGAQI
+163 VGAEI

-174 VTATENIVMAASLA
+174 VTATENIVMAATLA
-188 KGITTINN
+188 KGTTTINN

-201 EVTDLIRCLKKMGA
+201 EVTDLIYCLKKMGA
-215 KISGEN
+215 KITGEN
-221 TSSLVIEGVDHLSSV
+221 TSTLVVQGVDHLSGID
-236 EYSICPDRIEAGT
+236 YSICPDRIEAGT

-261 TVNNIEP
+261 IVNNIEP
-268 DAMRAVIGKLIETG
+268 DSMRAVIGKLIETG

-300 PQPVNIR
+300 PQPVDIR

-326 SVAEGS
+326 SIADGS

-369 KSLTGANL
+369 KLLTGANL

-392 LAAQGSTKIER
+392 LAAQGPTTIER

>member
-1 LKKCSQDPKKMY
+1 MY
-13 KLVINGGIPLKG
+13 KLVINGGTPLNG
-25 SIRTSGS
+25 IMRTSGS
-32 KNATLPIFFSS
+32 KNATLPIFFAS
-43 ILADGPIKLSNTP
+43 ILADGPLRLANTP

-68 MDMGSNFVLEE
+68 MDMGSSFVLEE
-79 NGSIFIDSSSLT
+79 DSSISIDSSNLT
-91 NLTAEYSL
+91 NLTAEYGL
-99 VKTMRASILALGP
+99 VKTMRASILTLGP
-112 MLAKYKEAKIS
+112 MLAKYKKAKIS

-130 GTRPVNLHLDALEK
+130 GTRPVNLHLSALEK
-144 MGAKI
+144 MGATI
-149 EVRNGYIYA
+149 EVKNGYIFA
-158 KTNGL
+158 STEELVGVE
-163 LGAQI
+163 I

-174 VTATENIVMAASLA
+174 VTATENIVMAATLA
-188 KGITTINN
+188 KGTTTINN

-201 EVTDLIRCLKKMGA
+201 EVTDLIQCLKKMGA
-215 KISGEN
+215 KITGEN
-221 TSSLVIEGVDHLSSV
+221 TSTLVIQGVDNLNSIN
-236 EYSICPDRIEAGT
+236 YTICPDRIEAGT
-249 YLVAAAITGGKI
+249 FLVAAAITGGKI

-268 DAMRAVIGKLIETG
+268 DSMRAVIGKLIETG
-282 ADIQTNQN
+282 ADIETNLN

-300 PQPVNIR
+300 PQPVDIR

-326 SVAEGS
+326 SVAEGN

-369 KSLTGANL
+369 KLLSGANL

-392 LAAQGSTKIER
+392 LAAQGSTTIER